1 MITKEIFEF
10 KDDNK
15 TLYYAAYNEYDN
27 IIKRDN
33 KFYAKVKCRKC
44 HGEGKIAPFI
54 HIAKGT
60 CFDCKGEGYQLIR
73 LYTATNKETIER
85 RLQKEIQ
92 KEQENEQKSKLT
104 FNDASLRR
112 TLDMYGEDFYLILD
126 TKDKSTYH
134 NKEAL
139 KEDGCRWNSFFGA
152 WYNKGKEIE
161 GFHNIKIHTK
171 DYLTGDNI
179 LKVDKIKEIVDNYR
193 KSIGLK

>member
-1 MITKEIFEF
+1 
-10 KDDNK
+10 
-15 TLYYAAYNEYDN
+15 
-27 IIKRDN
+27 
-33 KFYAKVKCRKC
+33 
-44 HGEGKIAPFI
+44 
-54 HIAKGT
+54 
-60 CFDCKGEGYQLIR
+60 
-73 LYTATNKETIER
+73 
-85 RLQKEIQ
+85 
-92 KEQENEQKSKLT
+92 
-104 FNDASLRR
+104 
-112 TLDMYGEDFYLILD
+112 MYGEELYLILD

-193 KSIGLK
+193 KSIGIK